1 MEDIYEESI
10 FPTQLW
16 TDGACSGNPGKGGA
30 GAIIR
35 YLSGEVK
42 ELSFY
47 EEKSTNQR
55 MEIKAVI
62 IGLEEILSN
71 SELKSRYI
79 SVFSDSAYVCN
90 CMNNKWYEK
99 WRVNG
104 WKNSKKE
111 NIANKDLWEALLD
124 RLDQIARRGLII
136 EFVKVKGHSNNL
148 WNERVDKLAV
158 SAYSQHL

>member
-47 EEKSTNQR
+47 EEKST
-55 MEIKAVI
+55 IK
-62 IGLEEILSN
+62 EWK
-71 SELKSRYI
+71 LKLLLLVWKKS
-79 SVFSDSAYVCN
+79 SAI
-90 CMNNKWYEK
+90 W
-99 WRVNG
+99 
-104 WKNSKKE
+104 S
-111 NIANKDLWEALLD
+111 
-124 RLDQIARRGLII
+124 
-136 EFVKVKGHSNNL
+136 
-148 WNERVDKLAV
+148 
-158 SAYSQHL
+158 